1 MAPNKDFLYTLTHSD
16 ASGSLCFR
24 DREDAMRAAEL
35 LSSVQKP
42 DFIVKVWHRGECV
55 FDSGASCGH

>member
-16 ASGSLCFR
+16 AITGSLCFR
-24 DREDAMRAAEL
+24 SREDAMRAAEL

-55 FDSGASCGH
+55 FDSGDSEH